1 MKKQLKVAL
10 LSLAL
15 LCGVVGCDSIEAKP
29 SKTSDNLVVIN
40 GDKQNYFQ
48 NNYQRVYDDLVS
60 AGTLN
65 TKALNYIIDQIIS
78 DKVNNSSYFVDS
90 ISSNKN
96 NVYKLKKDLI
106 DEKMLSTLNSSSYLK
121 NGKFYESKF
130 LNSIA
135 SSLYGIEVS
144 KDKLH
149 EGIVITPDTDVTE
162 LLGEDYFNIDDNGNI
177 TGTYAKYVEEELLSD
192 INKNLLT
199 ARYICENAFSALG
212 RAYTRKVSYIKLE
225 NMSEY
230 PGAAYNL
237 LKAYLKDFIDDAEGN
252 TNTITVDGKKT
263 LDLDKLAKIYK
274 GTYDQATKYDSRG
287 YETNSGEFHTLTD
300 QITYAVSKIA
310 DPVKGEDG
318 KITDFTMKPDRE
330 IDTSVEDTYTNS
342 GAYSIKVGYYNKL
355 NELETK
361 KISDS
366 DLFTKS
372 SGISDLPSAATDR
385 LFSSS
390 VTSYTTTVNGITFL
404 TPATYETSS
413 EYGQY
418 YFYDSSSSAYY
429 IVIVEDSEF
438 SSSNLRELS
447 TMDETNNNK
456 ALKVSEKVSKVA
468 LELASSSTYSSQAVL
483 EALEDA
489 GIATHI
495 HDQKFY
501 DYMVSNYPDIFD
513 N

>member
-162 LLGEDYFNIDDNGNI
+162 LLGEDY
-177 TGTYAKYVEEELLSD
+177 
-192 INKNLLT
+192 
-199 ARYICENAFSALG
+199 
-212 RAYTRKVSYIKLE
+212 
-225 NMSEY
+225 
-230 PGAAYNL
+230 
-237 LKAYLKDFIDDAEGN
+237 
-252 TNTITVDGKKT
+252 
-263 LDLDKLAKIYK
+263 
-274 GTYDQATKYDSRG
+274 
-287 YETNSGEFHTLTD
+287 
-300 QITYAVSKIA
+300 
-310 DPVKGEDG
+310 
-318 KITDFTMKPDRE
+318 
-330 IDTSVEDTYTNS
+330 
-342 GAYSIKVGYYNKL
+342 
-355 NELETK
+355 
-361 KISDS
+361 
-366 DLFTKS
+366 
-372 SGISDLPSAATDR
+372 
-385 LFSSS
+385 
-390 VTSYTTTVNGITFL
+390 
-404 TPATYETSS
+404 
-413 EYGQY
+413 
-418 YFYDSSSSAYY
+418 
-429 IVIVEDSEF
+429 
-438 SSSNLRELS
+438 
-447 TMDETNNNK
+447 
-456 ALKVSEKVSKVA
+456 
-468 LELASSSTYSSQAVL
+468 
-483 EALEDA
+483 
-489 GIATHI
+489 
-495 HDQKFY
+495 
-501 DYMVSNYPDIFD
+501 
-513 N
+513 